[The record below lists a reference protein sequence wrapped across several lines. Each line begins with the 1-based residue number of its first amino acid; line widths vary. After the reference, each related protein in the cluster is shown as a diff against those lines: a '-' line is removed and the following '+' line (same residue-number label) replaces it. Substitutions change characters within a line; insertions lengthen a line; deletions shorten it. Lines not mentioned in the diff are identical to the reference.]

1 MSYKI
6 GSVIYIDVRMLI
18 VKDLSQYGTVKILGV
33 KEPIL
38 TEAKTFVIGKGMEWD
53 ITGITYGYVGTDSI
67 AINAQNVKSGDCLHI
82 NTWVIAAQ

>member
-18 VKDLSQYGTVKILGV
+18 VKDLGQFGTVKILGV

-53 ITGITYGYVGTDSI
+53 ITDITYGYIGSNSVVT
-67 AINAQNVKSGDCLHI
+67 NATHVKSGDYLHI
-82 NTWVIAAQ
+82 NTWVIEAQ